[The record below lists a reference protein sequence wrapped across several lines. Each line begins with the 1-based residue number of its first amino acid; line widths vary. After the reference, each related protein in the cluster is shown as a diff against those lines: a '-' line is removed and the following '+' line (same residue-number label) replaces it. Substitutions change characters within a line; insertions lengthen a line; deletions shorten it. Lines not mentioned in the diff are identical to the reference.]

1 MTTVRRIAILGL
13 ATIITLLLRKM
24 MFDSN
29 HDKAVPLHQD
39 VILSDPGGPLL
50 VSSVDCSLLQ
60 FGLLSFIWDTESIE
74 STAGPAYLPNLYFV
88 FS

>member
-13 ATIITLLLRKM
+13 TTTIILILLLRKM
-24 MFDSN
+24 TFDSY

-50 VSSVDCSLLQ
+50 VSCIEYWSLLQ
-60 FGLLSFIWDTESIE
+60 FGLLSFIWDTDSME
-74 STAGPAYLPNLYFV
+74 STAGLAYLPDFLD
-88 FS
+88 